1 MNMIAPTRRP
11 GRGLKTTLLSS
22 ALMAGVATSAIAQTA
37 TSADDSAVRLSP
49 VTVTSQT
56 DAGSGTRGFVATES
70 QSATKTKTPLIA
82 TPGAI
87 SVVTVKQMDQQQAQS
102 VSQALRYT
110 SGVVSE
116 PYGTDSRLDWI
127 RIRGFDATEFGVFL
141 DGLRFTPGYT
151 GATYEPYDLERIDVL
166 KGPSSVLYGQG
177 TPGGLVNL
185 VSKEPTA
192 TPHREFELSGGS
204 YGRYQAQGDVSGP
217 VEGTDGKWSYRL
229 VGLVRKSDTQVDST
243 PDDRVFFAPSVT
255 YRPNANDKITVLATI
270 QHDNTAGLQFLPAD
284 GTVVASPYGRI
295 STKLFTGEESDN
307 YYKRTQASIGYEYE
321 HRFDDTWSVQQSVR
335 YNHFDLDWA
344 QVYGTGVKADQ
355 RTLTRYGF
363 GQQDS
368 SDTVNVDNRVI
379 GHLPVGPVDQTVL
392 GGLDYSHVSYRESE
406 TGGTATSLDLY
417 TPVYSGV
424 QATHPLIYEAN
435 QESDQIG
442 LYGQDQLRW
451 GSWAL
456 TGGVRHDWLS
466 ESTNNILASS
476 DSSQTDGATT
486 GHVGLA
492 YVSKLG
498 LTPYVNYSRSF
509 EPTYGI
515 NAAGGTFVPTT
526 GVQYEAGVKYQ
537 PPAVN
542 AFITGSVFDI
552 RENNVLTT
560 DPNNVLYQV
569 QTGQIHVQGA
579 EIEATATIA
588 RGWDMVAS
596 YTYMQPKISN
606 ANDGTEGNRP
616 AAVPMNM
623 ASVWSDY
630 TIHAGALKNF
640 GFGGGLRYVG
650 SAPGDNAN
658 SFSVPDHTLV
668 DAAVHYDFAQYRV
681 GINATNLADTTYVA
695 SCGSTASCFYGPR
708 RTVIAS
714 LKVRW

>member
-1 MNMIAPTRRP
+1 MTMIAPTRRP
-11 GRGLKTTLLSS
+11 RRGLKTTLLSS

-37 TSADDSAVRLSP
+37 PPADDSTVRLSP

-56 DAGSGTRGFVATES
+56 DAASGTTGFVATES
-70 QSATKTKTPLIA
+70 DSATKTKTPLIA

-87 SVVTVKQMDQQQAQS
+87 SVVTEKQIDQQQAQS
-102 VSQALRYT
+102 VGQALRYT
-110 SGVVSE
+110 SGVVAE
-116 PYGTDSRLDWI
+116 AFGNDSRLDWLT
-127 RIRGFDATEFGVFL
+127 IRGFDATEFGLFL

-151 GATYEPYDLERIDVL
+151 GAAYEPYGLSRIDVL

-185 VSKEPTA
+185 VSKTPTE
-192 TPHREFELSGGS
+192 TPHREFEISGGS

-217 VEGTDGKWSYRL
+217 VAGTDGKWSYRL
-229 VGLVRKSDTQVDST
+229 VGLVRKSDTQVDDTS
-243 PDDRVFFAPSVT
+243 DDRIFFAPSVT
-255 YRPNANDKITVLATI
+255 YRPDADDKITVLATI
-270 QHDNTAGLQFLPAD
+270 QRDNTTGLQFLPAD
-284 GTVVASPYGRI
+284 GSVVASPYGRI
-295 STKLFTGEESDN
+295 ATKLFTGEESDN

-335 YNHFDLDWA
+335 YNHFDIDWA
-344 QVYGTGVKADQ
+344 QIYGTGVEADQ

-363 GQQDS
+363 AQDES
-368 SDTVNVDNRVI
+368 SDSVSVDNRVI
-379 GHLPVGPVDQTVL
+379 GHLPIGPVDQTVL
-392 GGLDYSHVSYRESE
+392 GGIDYNHVSNRESE
-406 TGGTATSLDLY
+406 TGGVATTLDLY
-417 TPVYSGV
+417 SPVYGAV
-424 QATHPLIYEAN
+424 QPVHPLIYEVN
-435 QESDQIG
+435 QESDQLG

-451 GSWAL
+451 GAWAL

-466 ESTNNILASS
+466 ESTDNALDST

-492 YVSKLG
+492 YVSDIG
-498 LTPYVNYSRSF
+498 VTPYVNYSRSF

-515 NAAGGTFVPTT
+515 NAAGSSFVPTT
-526 GVQYEAGVKYQ
+526 GEQYETGVKYQ
-537 PPAVN
+537 PPAMN
-542 AFITGSVFDI
+542 AFVTGSVFDI

-579 EIEATATIA
+579 EIEGTATIA
-588 RGWDMVAS
+588 RGLDVIAS
-596 YTYMQPKISN
+596 YTYMQPKISS

-616 AAVPMNM
+616 AGVPMDM
-623 ASVWSDY
+623 ASIWSDY
-630 TIHAGALKNF
+630 TIHEGSLKNF
-640 GFGGGLRYVG
+640 GFGGGARYIG
-650 SAPGDNAN
+650 STPGDNAN
-658 SFSVPDHTLV
+658 SFSVPDRTLF

-695 SCGSTASCFYGPR
+695 SCASSSACFYGAR